1 MGFLKPKMPA
11 PPPPPP
17 APPVLPPATHEAQY
31 VDPLTGE
38 DTTAAEQAAIKLEKK
53 RKGFTETILTSTQG
67 DTSEADTYQKTLLGS

>member
-17 APPVLPPATHEAQY
+17 PPPALPPATHQEEY
-31 VDPLTGE
+31 IDPVSGE
-38 DTTAAEQAAIKLEKK
+38 LTTAKKEAEAKLAAKK
-53 RKGFTETILTSTQG
+53 KGYTETILTSTQG

>member
-1 MGFLKPKMPA
+1 MPA

-67 DTSEADTYQKTLLGS
+67 DTSVADTYQKTLLGS